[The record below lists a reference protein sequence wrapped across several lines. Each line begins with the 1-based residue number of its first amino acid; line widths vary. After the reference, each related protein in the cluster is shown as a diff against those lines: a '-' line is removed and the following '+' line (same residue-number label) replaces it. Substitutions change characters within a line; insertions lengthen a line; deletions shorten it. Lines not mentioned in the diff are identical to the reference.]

1 MSKKLN
7 KLNKQTK
14 QTNDSE
20 DEYEIDEI
28 DDVEIEPEIE
38 EFDDEESNDEKD
50 ENILDQETEQ
60 MGCTIDEAIEDDD
73 EYFENV
79 EEIENPVD
87 NNIEYVKK
95 DKRISVN
102 RLTKYEMVRILG
114 ERTKQLTTGAKPL
127 IKNHHTLSY
136 EQIAEEELKKNM
148 IPFKIIRPLPNN
160 KFEMWTIDELDK
172 EHLLSQ
178 L

>member
-7 KLNKQTK
+7 KQNIKNKQ
-14 QTNDSE
+14 NNESE
-20 DEYEIDEI
+20 EEFEIEEV
-28 DDVEIEPEIE
+28 DDVEVEVE
-38 EFDDEESNDEKD
+38 EFDEETNDEKD
-50 ENILDQETEQ
+50 EKDDNMLDQETDQ
-60 MGCTIDEAIEDDD
+60 MGCAIDDAIEDDD
-73 EYFENV
+73 EYFENIEETELSV
-79 EEIENPVD
+79 ENSL
-87 NNIEYVKK
+87 EYVSKEN
-95 DKRISVN
+95 RISIN

-136 EQIAEEELKKNM
+136 EEIAEEELKKNM

-160 KFEMWTIDELDK
+160 KFEMWTISELDK
-172 EHLLSQ
+172 EHLLPQ